1 MPEQNKRP
9 GPAGAAGATEQGGDS
24 PGSSGRQRPDAD
36 ETIDEFVNSLRE
48 LRAQTGTSFG
58 DIARHGPLPRSTAH
72 AMVKPGAQLPARRE
86 QVEQFVLACGQSTE
100 MAALWV
106 QRWGRLRSQALQHP
120 GARTKLTLSRT
131 TPLDPLAVT
140 VVAPQAAPDTTNP
153 DTASPDT
160 ASPPP
165 PRPRP
170 GTNRPPTGPEQ
181 PRTGRWRP
189 AVVLLVY
196 TLLVVSITV
205 AATLVVML
213 WVR

>member
-24 PGSSGRQRPDAD
+24 PGSSGRHRPDAE

-48 LRAQTGTSFG
+48 LRAQSGTSFG
-58 DIARHGPLPRSTAH
+58 DIARRSPLPRSTAH
-72 AMVKPGAQLPARRE
+72 AMVKAGAQLPARRE
-86 QVEQFVLACGQSTE
+86 QVEQFVLACGQSAE
-100 MAALWV
+100 VAALWV
-106 QRWGRLRSQALQHP
+106 QRWGRLRSQALQLQHP
-120 GARTKLTLSRT
+120 GARTRLTLSRT

-153 DTASPDT
+153 DTTSQA
-160 ASPPP
+160 P

-170 GTNRPPTGPEQ
+170 VTNRPPTDPEQ

-189 AVVLLVY
+189 AVMLLVY

-205 AATLVVML
+205 AATLVVLL